1 MDESKLCKGLGPG
14 FPLPVEITP
23 FCHEHTLRTI
33 AALPSCVGISTA
45 VLRMGTSS
53 SNKPDGDNIA
63 ITDNGNYIV
72 DLHFT
77 ELIKDPPT
85 MAMELKNTVGVVDHG
100 LFCGMTTAGKLRE
113 RERFNYIFSFQQI
126 SYHNI
131 SHYCWIRWYFSE
143 RGLRRKCDDRNQH
156 HPHNTLNCSVCVP
169 VVNDD

>member
-1 MDESKLCKGLGPG
+1 
-14 FPLPVEITP
+14 
-23 FCHEHTLRTI
+23 
-33 AALPSCVGISTA
+33 
-45 VLRMGTSS
+45 MGTSS

-113 RERFNYIFSFQQI
+113 RERVHLYLFFSTNF
-126 SYHNI
+126 
-131 SHYCWIRWYFSE
+131 
-143 RGLRRKCDDRNQH
+143 L
-156 HPHNTLNCSVCVP
+156 P
-169 VVNDD
+169 

>member
-1 MDESKLCKGLGPG
+1 VDESKLCKGLGPG

-33 AALPSCVGISTA
+33 AALPSCVGISNA

-77 ELIKDPPT
+77 ELIKDPPK

-100 LFCGMTTAGKLRE
+100 LFCGMTTAGK
-113 RERFNYIFSFQQI
+113 
-126 SYHNI
+126 
-131 SHYCWIRWYFSE
+131 
-143 RGLRRKCDDRNQH
+143 
-156 HPHNTLNCSVCVP
+156 
-169 VVNDD
+169 